1 MLSDTKARQAQP
13 RERPYK
19 LADHGALYL
28 LVSPTGAKSWRYDYR
43 LHGRRETLTLGTYP
57 EAKLAEARERH
68 MEARKRVARGES
80 PSKQKR
86 IEKLA
91 AVEVA
96 AGTFK
101 AVADKWYADKAPHR
115 SRSWREATRR
125 WLDKEL
131 YPVIGS
137 KPLADIS
144 PAAVLAIMKAMEARG
159 APRSASYLRLL
170 VSQVYQHAIRNL
182 LADYDPAQS
191 LRGALVMPA
200 VEHRAPL
207 AARDIPAFIEALD
220 ADPGKLQTKL
230 GIKLL
235 LLTFVRKQELV
246 QAIWDEVDFARA
258 EWRIPAERMKMR
270 DPHIVP
276 LSRQALECFRDLHE
290 VACGSR
296 YVLPHLAT
304 LDKPMGPSTIN
315 KAFDR
320 MGYRGRFTP
329 HGLRATASTLLNEMG
344 FRPDVIDRQLAH
356 TERNRVRAAYNRAE
370 YLDERRRMMQA
381 WADYLD
387 GLTSGAKVTPL
398 LRARG

>member
-1 MLSDTKARQAQP
+1 MLSDTKARQARP

-19 LADHGALYL
+19 LADQGGLYL
-28 LVSPTGAKSWRYDYR
+28 LVSSTGAKSWRYDYR

-57 EAKLAEARERH
+57 EITLADARERH

-86 IEKLA
+86 IEKRA
-91 AVEVA
+91 AVEAA
-96 AGTFK
+96 AGTFE
-101 AVADKWYADKAPHR
+101 AVAEKWYAAKAPHR
-115 SRSWREATRR
+115 SASWREAIRR

-131 YPVIGS
+131 YPAFGTT
-137 KPLADIS
+137 PLADIT
-144 PAAVLAIMKAMEARG
+144 PADVLAVMKAMEARG
-159 APRSASYLRLL
+159 ASRSAGYLRLL
-170 VSQVYQHAIRNL
+170 VSQIYQHAIRNL

-207 AARDIPAFIEALD
+207 TARDIPAFIEALD
-220 ADPGKLQTKL
+220 ADPGKLQTRL
-230 GIKLL
+230 AIKLL

-246 QAIWDEVDFARA
+246 QATWDEVDFTRA
-258 EWRIPAERMKMR
+258 EWCIPAERMKMR

-276 LSRQALECFRDLHE
+276 LSRQALECFRDLHR

-296 YVLPHLAT
+296 YVLPHHGS

-329 HGLRATASTLLNEMG
+329 HGLRSTASTILNEMG
-344 FRPDVIDRQLAH
+344 FRPDAIERQLAH
-356 TERNRVRAAYNRAE
+356 TERNRIRAAYNRAE
-370 YLDERRRMMQA
+370 YLEDRRSMLKQ
-381 WADYLD
+381 WADYID
-387 GLTSGAKVTPL
+387 GLTSGAQITPL
-398 LRARG
+398 RAVR